1 MKKGLLCL
9 SCTAAIGLFALTT
22 TSAQGAG
29 FALIEQSVSGLGT
42 AFSGAAGAEDASTV
56 YFNPAG
62 MMLLKGQQVVGGI
75 HYIMPKAEFS
85 KTSAT
90 NALGAPISGGD
101 GGQGG
106 VNKVVPN
113 LYYAKNFENMAIGL
127 GINAPFGMAT
137 EYDKTWVGRYHAVN
151 SNVKTIN
158 INPSVAFKAGEKLS
172 LGVGVSAQ
180 KLEVNLTNM
189 VDFGL
194 ASYSNHLTPALTSN
208 KNADIYADMNADS
221 WGYGYNLGALYQY
234 SDSGRVGL
242 AYRSKIKHDVDGD
255 VDFTVQNPTFLAG
268 VSPLLAGAASA
279 YFPDQGI
286 SASMSLPASASLN
299 VYHEVNPN
307 WAVMADVTWTQWS
320 SFDTLVI
327 NFDQGIGAGGTNKT
341 SVTAEKWDDNLRYS
355 LGTTL
360 KTSDALTLRGG
371 VAYDQ
376 TPISEDKY
384 RTPRIP
390 DNSRT
395 WLSAG
400 AGYAITDNV
409 AINFGYAHLFVKESK
424 SEKTATGDDQSRGSL
439 KGTYD
444 TSVDIASTELVVKF

>member
-1 MKKGLLCL
+1 MKRGLIHLT
-9 SCTAAIGLFALTT
+9 CTAALGLCLITT
-22 TSAQGAG
+22 TTAQGAG

-42 AFSGAAGAEDASTV
+42 AFSGAASAEDASTV

-90 NALGAPISGGD
+90 NAIGATISGGD
-101 GGQGG
+101 GGEGG
-106 VNKVVPN
+106 VSKVVPN
-113 LYYAKNFENMAIGL
+113 LYYVKTFDKMALGL

-151 SNVKTIN
+151 SNVKTVN
-158 INPSVAFKAGEKLS
+158 INPSVAFKANDKLS

-180 KLEVNLTNM
+180 MLEVNLTNM

-194 ASYSNHLTPALTSN
+194 SSYSTHLTPALTSN
-208 KNADIYADMNADS
+208 SSADIYADMNADS

-234 SDSGRVGL
+234 SDSGRIGL
-242 AYRSKIKHDVDGD
+242 AYRSKITHDVEGD
-255 VDFTVQNPTFLAG
+255 VDFTVQNPAFLAG
-268 VSPLLAGAASA
+268 VSPLLAGAANA
-279 YFPDQGI
+279 YFPDQDI
-286 SASMSLPASASLN
+286 SASMSLPASASIN
-299 VYHEVNPN
+299 VYQKVNPK
-307 WAVMADVTWTQWS
+307 WAVMADITWTDWS
-320 SFDTLVI
+320 TFDKLVI
-327 NFDQGIGAGGTNKT
+327 EFDQGIGAGGATKE
-341 SVTAEKWDDNLRYS
+341 SVTQEQWNDNLRYS
-355 LGTTL
+355 VGTTFQAN
-360 KTSDALTLRGG
+360 DALTLRAG

-395 WLSAG
+395 WLAG
-400 AGYAITDNV
+400 GIGYAITENV
-409 AINFGYAHLFVKESK
+409 ALNVGYAHLFVKESK
-424 SEKTATGDDQSRGSL
+424 SDKSATGEDQSRGAL